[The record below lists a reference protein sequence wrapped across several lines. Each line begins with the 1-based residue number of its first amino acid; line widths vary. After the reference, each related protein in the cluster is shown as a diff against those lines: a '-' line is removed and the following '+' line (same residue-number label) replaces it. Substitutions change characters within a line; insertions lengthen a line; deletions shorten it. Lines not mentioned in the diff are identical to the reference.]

1 LYDDATTISRMKIDI
16 HTHTKK
22 IKQGDSEH
30 RNIDANRFAEIIK
43 ETDVKILAITNHNH
57 FDFIQYTEFKD
68 NVDGICQ
75 IWPGIEF
82 DILEDERRLHLIV
95 IVNPKNAK
103 AFSIKVNEIIGTTS
117 PDTFSISIDD
127 VVSEFNEFDTI
138 FIAHYHSKKPFF
150 IDQDIEKLLNKVSNS
165 KRVLKEASNSISAGI
180 YISHGHNSIHGSD
193 VQNWND
199 YLSNSKY
206 LPELRLPVESY
217 EQFCLLLE
225 KDDRTINTILD
236 KKNKETIQINPFNS
250 AAEIMDIDIYDD
262 INILFGSKGTGKT
275 DILKALSKHYNG
287 KGFKT
292 EVYESSSKKIDD
304 VFDLK
309 GSQLKVEIEELGID
323 NCSTE
328 LTSLRNATEKEV
340 TSLSKYLLYY
350 SADATNK
357 ISKNIKVDKLTPLD
371 EKSSKRSFDD
381 IKKNL
386 EVFQEFKNYYAQDA
400 KLREI
405 IGEDLLDELDNVVN
419 RILDKINEEIGLRF
433 TDYKSISFFNKLIK
447 LFVKEISKKTGQPEK
462 PTKTGFSEYA
472 SNRIAIENDV
482 KKILENIS
490 KTIHPIIE
498 EVGNLGEKGKLYCQT
513 NFLIQN
519 GKISDVNYKHITSNT
534 KNPQK
539 SVASKIELISKHI
552 YTNTLFEKIDEL
564 KKVESSETVTSIFD
578 LLLFYKHFT
587 LDSDFYVPSSGES
600 LMVLLHNELM
610 KEKEIYLIDEPE
622 RSLGND
628 YISEVIVPLIKEK
641 AKSGKRV
648 IIATHDANIAVRTL
662 PYNSIYR
669 EHDIKGYYTY
679 SGNPFSNSL
688 ICSLGKKPNLDWK
701 IISMKTLEGGKAAF
715 GERGKIYGNT

>member
-1 LYDDATTISRMKIDI
+1 MKIDI

-30 RNIDANRFAEIIK
+30 RNIDVDSFAEIIK

-57 FDFIQYTEFKD
+57 FDYKQYTDFK
-68 NVDGICQ
+68 NSVAGICQ
-75 IWPGIEF
+75 IWPGVEF
-82 DILEDERRLHLIV
+82 DILEEERRAHLIT
-95 IVNPKNAK
+95 IVNPKNAE
-103 AFSIKVNEIIGTTS
+103 AFGKKVSEVIGSTS
-117 PDTFSISIDD
+117 PDSFTISIDD
-127 VVSEFNEFDTI
+127 VVNIFTEFDSI
-138 FIAHYHSKKPFF
+138 FVVHYHSKKPNL
-150 IDQDIEKLLNKVSNS
+150 IDQDIDKLFNQVSNS
-165 KRVLKEASNSISAGI
+165 KRILKEASNSISAGI
-180 YISHGHNSIHGSD
+180 YINHGHNSIHGSD

-199 YLSNSKY
+199 YVSNSKY

-225 KDDRTINTILD
+225 KDDRTIKTILD

-275 DILKALSKHYNG
+275 DILKALSIHYNG
-287 KGFKT
+287 KGFNT

-309 GSQLKVEIEELGID
+309 GSQLKVDIEELGID

-357 ISKNIKVDKLTPLD
+357 ISKNIKVDKFTPLD
-371 EKSSKRSFDD
+371 EKSSKRSFED

-386 EVFQEFKNYYAQDA
+386 EVFQEFKDYYAQDA
-400 KLREI
+400 KLRVI
-405 IGEDLLDELDNVVN
+405 IGEDLLNELDDIVK
-419 RILDKINEEIGLRF
+419 RILDKINEESGIRF
-433 TDYKSISFFNKLIK
+433 TEYKSISFFNNLIK

-472 SNRIAIENDV
+472 SNRISIEKIV

-490 KTIHPIIE
+490 KIIPPIIE
-498 EVGNLGEKGKLYCQT
+498 EVGNLGDKGKLYCKT

-519 GKISDVNYKHITSNT
+519 GKISDVNYKHISSNT

-578 LLLFYKHFT
+578 LLLFNKHFT
-587 LDSDFYVPSSGES
+587 LDSEFYIPSSGES

-669 EHDIKGYYTY
+669 EHDINGYYTY

-688 ICSLGKKPNLDWK
+688 ICSSGKKPNLDWK

>member
-1 LYDDATTISRMKIDI
+1 MKIDI

-30 RNIDANRFAEIIK
+30 RNIDVDRFAEIIK
-43 ETDVKILAITNHNH
+43 ETDVKVLAITNHNH
-57 FDFIQYTEFKD
+57 FDYKQYTDFKIS
-68 NVDGICQ
+68 VDGICQ
-75 IWPGIEF
+75 IWPGVEF
-82 DILEDERRLHLIV
+82 DILEEERRAHLIT
-95 IVNPKNAK
+95 IVNPKNAE
-103 AFSIKVNEIIGTTS
+103 AFGKKVSEVIGSTS
-117 PDTFSISIDD
+117 PDIFTISIDD
-127 VVSEFNEFDTI
+127 VVNKFTEFDSI
-138 FIAHYHSKKPFF
+138 FIVHYHSKKPNL
-150 IDQDIEKLLNKVSNS
+150 IDQDIDKLLKKVSNK
-165 KRVLKEASNSISAGI
+165 KRILKEASNSISAGI
-180 YISHGHNSIHGSD
+180 YINHGHNSIHGSD

-199 YLSNSKY
+199 YVCNSKY

-225 KDDRTINTILD
+225 KDDRTIKTILD

-250 AAEIMDIDIYDD
+250 AAEIMNIDIYDD

-275 DILKALSKHYNG
+275 DILKALSKYFNG

-309 GSQLKVEIEELGID
+309 GSQLKVDIEQLGID

-328 LTSLRNATEKEV
+328 LNYLRNATEKEV
-340 TSLSKYLLYY
+340 TSLSKYMLYY
-350 SADATNK
+350 STDATNK
-357 ISKNIKVDKLTPLD
+357 ISKNIKVDKFTPLD
-371 EKSSKRSFDD
+371 EKSSKRSFEH
-381 IKKNL
+381 IKKNI
-386 EVFQEFKNYYAQDA
+386 EVFKEFKNYYSKDE
-400 KLREI
+400 KLKVI
-405 IGEDLLDELDNVVN
+405 IGDELLDELDDVVN
-419 RILDKINEEIGLRF
+419 RILDKMNEESGMRF

-472 SNRIAIENDV
+472 SNRIGIEKNV

-490 KTIHPIIE
+490 KKIAPIIE
-498 EVGNLGEKGKLYCQT
+498 EVGNLGDKGKLYCKT

-519 GKISDVNYKHITSNT
+519 GKISDVNFKHIISNT

-539 SVASKIELISKHI
+539 LVASKIELISKHI
-552 YTNTLFEKIDEL
+552 YTNELFEKIDEL

-587 LDSDFYVPSSGES
+587 LNSEFYIPSSGES

-669 EHDIKGYYTY
+669 EHDISGYYTY

-688 ICSLGKKPNLDWK
+688 ICSSGKKNDLDWK
-701 IISMKTLEGGKAAF
+701 LISMKTLEGGQAAF